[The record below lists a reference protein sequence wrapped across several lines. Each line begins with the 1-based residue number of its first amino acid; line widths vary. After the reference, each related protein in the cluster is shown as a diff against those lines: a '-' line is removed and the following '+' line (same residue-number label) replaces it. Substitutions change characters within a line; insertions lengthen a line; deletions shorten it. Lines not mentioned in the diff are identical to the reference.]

1 MPSSVKSTR
10 SRDDAEKLAGAPDKL
25 QHVGD
30 GASSYDESLE
40 SRAAAEGIDAVF
52 LAKVQVINRGLADC
66 GFGRYQ
72 WQLFF
77 SAGFGWFADNIWLQA
92 IAIVMPAIAA
102 EEGFRPYPGI
112 RMATFALYTGLIP
125 GAFFWGMTADVW
137 GRRIAWNST
146 LFIGAV
152 FGLAVGASPNFYVLC
167 VLLALCGFGTGGNLP
182 VDGALF
188 LEFIPNSHNYLL
200 TFLSVWWAIGQVV
213 ASLICWV
220 FLAKY
225 SCDAARVGIDGYRCT
240 TENNQGWR
248 YSMYT
253 LGALMLFLWA
263 IRFFVFPMHESPK
276 FLVAKGRDE
285 DAVAVIQAIAKMNGR
300 EVHLS
305 TQDLH
310 RAAVP
315 YFRKEGDGAQVAAG
329 FTTFELIKMS
339 FKEWDSQQFKMLFA
353 TRRLAWS
360 SSLLIFIY
368 GALGLAYP
376 MYNAFLS
383 GFLAAKG
390 AESGD
395 TSIDYVYGG
404 YTYQAACGVI
414 GSIAAAALVQW
425 GPGGRKFAM
434 AFFTVGAGAF
444 LFGLTAARS
453 QASINALTCMAAL
466 FQNAFYGVLY
476 AYAPEAFPTPARGT
490 GDALV
495 STASRV
501 TGLFAPIIA
510 VYSPAADSPNGPVY
524 TAAAIFVATGLSM
537 MLLPIETRGRD
548 ATRAR
553 ARTRSIPFI
562 RRFLPAL
569 GRSRRGSS

>member
-1 MPSSVKSTR
+1 MTASVTSQP
-10 SRDDAEKLAGAPDKL
+10 SRDDAEKLPVTK
-25 QHVGD
+25 GD
-30 GASSYDESLE
+30 ASSGYDESLE
-40 SRAAAEGIDAVF
+40 SRAAREGIDAVY
-52 LAKVQVINRGLADC
+52 LAKVQVINRALADC

-92 IAIVMPAIAA
+92 IAIVMPAIAN
-102 EEGFRPYPGI
+102 EQGFRPYPGI
-112 RMATFALYTGLIP
+112 RMATFALYMGLIP
-125 GAFFWGMTADVW
+125 GAFWWGMTADVW
-137 GRRIAWNST
+137 GRRLAWNST

-188 LEFIPNSHNYLL
+188 LEFIPNSYNYLL
-200 TFLSVWWAIGQVV
+200 TLLSVWWAVGQVV
-213 ASLICWV
+213 ASLICWA

-225 SCDAARVGIDGYRCT
+225 SCDATRIGIDGYQCT
-240 TENNQGWR
+240 RENNSGWR

-263 IRFFVFPMHESPK
+263 IRFFVLPMHESPK
-276 FLVAKGRDE
+276 YLIATGRDE
-285 DAVAVIQAIAKMNGR
+285 EAVRVIQAIAKSNKR
-300 EVHLS
+300 EVQL
-305 TQDLH
+305 TTDDLRH
-310 RAAVP
+310 AAEP
-315 YFRKEGDGAQVAAG
+315 YFRKEGDGAQKPSG
-329 FTTFELIKMS
+329 FSTLQLIKLS
-339 FKEWDSQQFKMLFA
+339 FKEWNTDQFKTLFC
-353 TRRLAWS
+353 TPRLAWS
-360 SSLLIFIY
+360 TSLLIFIY

-383 GFLAAKG
+383 GFLTSKG

-404 YTYQAACGVI
+404 YTYQAACGII
-414 GSIAAAALVQW
+414 GSIAAAILVQW
-425 GPGGRKFAM
+425 GRGGRKFAM
-434 AFFTVGAGAF
+434 AFFTVGSGAF
-444 LFGLTAARS
+444 LFGLTASRT
-453 QASINALTCMAAL
+453 QVQVNALTCMAAL

-476 AYAPEAFPTPARGT
+476 AYAPEVFPGTARGT

-524 TAAAIFVATGLSM
+524 TAAAIFVAIGFSM
-537 MLLPIETRGRD
+537 MALPIESRGRD
-548 ATRAR
+548 A
-553 ARTRSIPFI
+553 
-562 RRFLPAL
+562 L
-569 GRSRRGSS
+569 